1 MFKYFFY
8 SKDNIPTNVGFQMY
22 DKSHILWLCLITCF
36 IVIISNRYKNLTE
49 KKREHFKK
57 IYGIIVLMTEIIYQ
71 TIHIVTHQ
79 FTIDY
84 LPLHLCGLAIYICL
98 YDVFF
103 PSDLMKEF
111 FYCLCMPGALM
122 ALLFPNWT
130 CLPIFNFACIDSFIL
145 HAMLVA
151 YPIMLIRSG
160 EFSPDFRR
168 LPKCNLILLVVA
180 IPIYGFNKIFNTN
193 FLFINFPSEGSPM
206 VVLEKWLGN
215 PGYIIGVYC
224 LVLIC
229 WFILYIPFIIKN
241 ICIEKYKV
249 KNIYT

>member
-8 SKDNIPTNVGFQMY
+8 SKENIAPNVGFRMY
-22 DKSHILWLCLITCF
+22 GKSHMIWLCLITCF
-36 IVIISNRYKNLTE
+36 IVIISSRYKKLTE
-49 KKREHFKK
+49 EKRKHFKK

-130 CLPIFNFACIDSFIL
+130 CLPILNFACIDSFIV

-151 YPIMLIRSG
+151 YPIMLIHSG

-168 LPKCNLILLVVA
+168 LPKCNLILFAVA

-193 FLFINFPSEGSPM
+193 FLFINFPSEGSPL

-215 PGYIIGVYC
+215 PGYIIGVYF
-224 LVLIC
+224 LILIC
-229 WFILYIPFIIKN
+229 WLMLYLPFVIKN
-241 ICIEKYKV
+241 IYIERCKV
-249 KNIYT
+249 KNICT

>member
-8 SKDNIPTNVGFQMY
+8 SKENIPQNVGFQMY
-22 DKSHILWLCLITCF
+22 DKIHIIWLCLITCF

-49 KKREHFKK
+49 EKCEHFKK

-103 PSDLMKEF
+103 SSDVMKEF

-130 CLPIFNFACIDSFIL
+130 CLPILNFACIDSFIV

-168 LPKCNLILLVVA
+168 LPKCNLILFAVA

-193 FLFINFPSEGSPM
+193 FLFINFPSEGSPL
-206 VVLEKWLGN
+206 VLLEKWLGN
-215 PGYIIGVYC
+215 PGYIIGVYF
-224 LVLIC
+224 LILIC
-229 WFILYIPFIIKN
+229 WFMLYLPFVIKN
-241 ICIEKYKV
+241 IYIERCKV
-249 KNIYT
+249 KNICT